1 MTSSPPEPAEPLR
14 ILFVED
20 NHDHAELVMRSLE
33 EHRVANTITHVDN
46 GEAALDYLYQ
56 RNDYADA
63 DQHPRPHVVLLDLRL
78 PRVDGLDVLA
88 QIKED
93 ESLRRIPVV
102 VLTTSEKESDITRA
116 YDLNANAYLVKPID
130 FSKFVDLLRDLG
142 FFWLAWNRPPEAA
155 AGADRN

>member
-1 MTSSPPEPAEPLR
+1 MLTNTEKPAEPLR

-20 NHDHAELVMRSLE
+20 NHDHAELVIRSLQ

-46 GEAALDYLYQ
+46 GEAALDYLQ
-56 RNDYADA
+56 RRGQFADSA
-63 DQHPRPHVVLLDLRL
+63 DSPRPHVILLDLRL

-88 QIKED
+88 KIKAD

-102 VLTTSEKESDITRA
+102 VLTTSEKESDIARA

-142 FFWLAWNRPPEAA
+142 FFWLAWNRPPEPATT
-155 AGADRN
+155 GEQ